1 MFHMVLQDSLLLGQ
15 IQPLMD
21 ALTWNERYT
30 QPGYLYGTNPNFYFE
45 QVIRKLKP
53 GQLLLPAEG
62 EGRNAVF
69 AATLGWDVSAFDQ
82 SEAARAKA
90 LSLAAGR
97 NVKIDYRVG
106 DVLEMD
112 YSGKSFNC
120 IALIYLH
127 LPAKL
132 RRQAFR
138 RFTGLLD
145 AGGCLIME
153 AFSKKHLGNTRSG
166 PKTIE
171 LLYDSDDIRKDFDS
185 LEFVELYETYCELD
199 EGPLHQGPAEVIR
212 LMARK
217 PL

>member
-1 MFHMVLQDSLLLGQ
+1 
-15 IQPLMD
+15 MD
-21 ALTWNERYT
+21 AQIWNERYA
-30 QPGYLYGTNPNFYFE
+30 QAEYLYGTNPNFYFE
-45 QVIRKLKP
+45 QIVRKLKP

-69 AATLGWDVSAFDQ
+69 AASFGWDVYAFDQ
-82 SEAARAKA
+82 SEAARTKA

-97 NVKIDYRVG
+97 NVKFDYRVG
-106 DVLEMD
+106 DVMEMD
-112 YSGKSFNC
+112 YPGKSFNC
-120 IALIYLH
+120 IALIFLH
-127 LPAKL
+127 LPAEN

-138 RFTGLLD
+138 RLTGFLEP
-145 AGGCLIME
+145 GGYLIME
-153 AFSKKHLGNTRSG
+153 AFSQKHFGNTHSG

-171 LLYDSDDIRKDFDS
+171 LLYDENDIRKDFEL
-185 LEFVELYETYCELD
+185 LEFVEFYETYCELD